1 MWNADATTSNSIL
14 NNYRI
19 AAILR
24 SPAYSPNHIGAD
36 AQILMAVCAR
46 LRKRGRE
53 VAVYSEPELQN
64 GDVDEEIVL
73 SMCRDRRSIEILRQ
87 MEDSGTLI
95 VNSPYGIENCKR
107 GIMAPLLTQ
116 AGVGYVDSITV
127 ETDRLV
133 TDVITKA
140 GMSRCWVKRA
150 DFHSMHKEDITFARD
165 PREAQ
170 RVLQEYFLRDIRSA
184 VIERHIDGNLVK
196 FYGVR
201 STDFFH
207 YYYPAGAD
215 AEGENL
221 PPVYNFSTDTLKRN
235 AARAAD
241 VLGIDIY
248 GGDCIVSQ
256 SGQITIINFNDWPS
270 FSTCSD
276 EAAPAIASVILSKI
290 KQKFNVRRKNR
301 Q

>member
-1 MWNADATTSNSIL
+1 M

-53 VAVYSEPELQN
+53 VSVYSEPELQN
-64 GDVDEEIVL
+64 GKVSEEIVIA
-73 SMCRDRRSIEILRQ
+73 MCRDRQSISILRQ

-116 AGVGYVDSITV
+116 AEVGYVDSIVV
-127 ETDRLV
+127 ETDRL
-133 TDVITKA
+133 ITGILTEA
-140 GMSRCWVKRA
+140 GISRCWVKRA
-150 DFHSMHKEDITFARD
+150 DFHSMHKEDITFARN
-165 PREAQ
+165 PHEAQ
-170 RVLQEYFLRDIRSA
+170 RVLQEYFLRGIRSA

-201 STDFFH
+201 STDFFQ
-207 YYYPAGAD
+207 YYYAAGAD
-215 AEGENL
+215 AEDENL
-221 PPVYNFSTDTLKRN
+221 PPVYGFSTDELKHN

-248 GGDCIVSQ
+248 GGDCIVSP
-256 SGQITIINFNDWPS
+256 SGRITIINFNDWPS
-270 FSTCSD
+270 FSTCTN

>member
-1 MWNADATTSNSIL
+1 M

-53 VAVYSEPELQN
+53 VSVYSEPELQN
-64 GDVDEEIVL
+64 GKVSEEIVIA
-73 SMCRDRRSIEILRQ
+73 MCRDRQSISILRQ

-116 AGVGYVDSITV
+116 AEVGYVDSIVV
-127 ETDRLV
+127 ETDRL
-133 TDVITKA
+133 ITGILTEA
-140 GMSRCWVKRA
+140 GISRCWVKRA
-150 DFHSMHKEDITFARD
+150 DFHSMHKEDITFARN
-165 PREAQ
+165 PHEAQ
-170 RVLQEYFLRDIRSA
+170 RVLQEYFLRGIRSA

-207 YYYPAGAD
+207 YYYAAGAD
-215 AEGENL
+215 AEDENL
-221 PPVYNFSTDTLKRN
+221 PPVYGFSTDELKHN

-248 GGDCIVSQ
+248 GGDCIVSP
-256 SGQITIINFNDWPS
+256 SGRITIINFNDWPS
-270 FSTCSD
+270 FSTCTN